1 MLPHHA
7 RPNTKK
13 CQIHQDSDMPAGGD
27 TLWEQAQVCA
37 PTQINL
43 GYLLDS
49 GVLSTHLIW
58 IVLSSCTLPRW
69 LPDTLALGMRKVF
82 LCRREQQVLVTPC
95 CDEREGLWLEGRFP
109 VATSMQL
116 SSKTCSSTNSWF
128 CSVVM
133 RTCEKGNKHIV
144 ILRKEMNGFI
154 FKTQID
160 PYT

>member
-1 MLPHHA
+1 MPPP
-7 RPNTKK
+7 RPGPVSPIPQIAKYTKVATA
-13 CQIHQDSDMPAGGD
+13 CRGSYAQGGRPMCAAAQIH
-27 TLWEQAQVCA
+27 
-37 PTQINL
+37 L

-69 LPDTLALGMRKVF
+69 LPDTLAFGMRKVF

-95 CDEREGLWLEGRFP
+95 CEEREGLWLEGRFP

-128 CSVVM
+128 CPQ
-133 RTCEKGNKHIV
+133 R
-144 ILRKEMNGFI
+144 
-154 FKTQID
+154 
-160 PYT
+160 